1 MSYAILD
8 GLTRRAALLTLGAAG
23 LAGLRGST
31 ATEAE
36 TRQRTKKKC
45 DVEKLCKRQTGQCI
59 DLLKPT
65 CNGDPECEGFVKLC
79 CPKFG
84 KCDPVGFIACIS
96 PA

>member
-8 GLTRRAALLTLGAAG
+8 GLTRRAALLTLGAVG

-36 TRQRTKKKC
+36 TRQRNTKKC
-45 DVEKLCKRQTGQCI
+45 DVEKLCTRQTGQCI
-59 DLLKPT
+59 DFLKPL
-65 CNGDPECEGFVKLC
+65 CEGDPECEGLIKFCCQKL
-79 CPKFG
+79 G
-84 KCDPVGFIACIS
+84 KCDPVGFNVCIS